1 MEWIKKMSLKKAFLV
16 IIVGCLG
23 LSAVLSGLVYE
34 ICGEVIAS
42 CSVVEDIPELLTD
55 AADHFEYGF
64 VFNSGAASELEA
76 FYVYHI
82 EPWYSIFSFLQYIV
96 PILLVVSSLV
106 LADIIFYRLKLREPI
121 MILRRGAERIREQ
134 DLDFEIKDYSADEMG
149 QLCAAFEL
157 MRRTLLENNRE
168 LWRQA
173 EERKRLNAAFS
184 HDLRNPVTVL
194 KGSVKMA
201 KQCTVRETEKNV
213 QLLDNLDR
221 IETYTDRIERYV
233 ESMGHAGR
241 LEQIQIEKSLT
252 DLQTL
257 SCELEN
263 TIRLMTADTGKQL
276 SFTGTET
283 AVEVHID
290 KDVLFQIAENLVSN
304 AIRYANRK
312 ISVNLTYADSMLAF
326 TVTDDGCGFPAALLK
341 NGIQPFQKGNEDA
354 EHFGMGLYICDLLCR
369 KHGGYMEI
377 ENDEQGASVC
387 AALNSYKI
395 S

>member
-16 IIVGCLG
+16 IIAGCLG
-23 LSAVLSGLVYE
+23 LSVILSSLFYE
-34 ICGEVIAS
+34 ICGEVIAN
-42 CSVVEDIPELLTD
+42 CSFTENIPSSLPD
-55 AADHFEYGF
+55 AANRFEYGM
-64 VFNSGAASELEA
+64 VFANGAASELEA
-76 FYVYHI
+76 YYVYHI

-106 LADIIFYRLKLREPI
+106 FADIMFYRLKLREPI
-121 MILRRGAERIREQ
+121 MILRSSAERIREQ
-134 DLDFEIKDYSADEMG
+134 DLDFEIKDYSADQMG

-157 MRRTLLENNRE
+157 MRQTLLENNKK

-201 KQCTVRETEKNV
+201 KQCAIRGAEKEV
-213 QLLDNLDR
+213 QLLDNLTR
-221 IETYTDRIERYV
+221 IETYTNRLERYV
-233 ESMGHAGR
+233 ETMSNAGR
-241 LEQIQIEKSLT
+241 LEQIQIEKSPAEP
-252 DLQTL
+252 QTL

-263 TIRLMTADTGKQL
+263 TIRLMTAESGKQL
-276 SFTGTET
+276 SFTGTEKIRD
-283 AVEVHID
+283 VRVD
-290 KDVLFQIAENLVSN
+290 KNVLFQVAENLVSN
-304 AIRYANRK
+304 AIRFANRK
-312 ISVNLTYADSMLAF
+312 ISVVLSFTDDMLML
-326 TVTDDGCGFPAALLK
+326 TVTDDGRGFPAALLK
-341 NGIQPFQKGNEDA
+341 NGIQPFQKGNEDV

-377 ENDEQGASVC
+377 KNDEQGASVC
-387 AALNSYKI
+387 TVLKI

>member
-16 IIVGCLG
+16 IIAGCLG
-23 LSAVLSGLVYE
+23 LSVILSSLFYE
-34 ICGEVIAS
+34 ICSVVIANNS
-42 CSVVEDIPELLTD
+42 LTENIPAPLPD
-55 AADHFEYGF
+55 AADHFEYGI
-64 VFNSGAASELEA
+64 VFNSGTSPELEA

-96 PILLVVSSLV
+96 PVLLVVSSLV
-106 LADIIFYRLKLREPI
+106 IADIIFYRLKLRKPI
-121 MILRRGAERIREQ
+121 MILHRSAERIREQ
-134 DLDFEIKDYSADEMG
+134 DLDFEISGYSADEMG

-201 KQCTVRETEKNV
+201 KQCAASETEKDV

-233 ESMGHAGR
+233 EVMSSAAR
-241 LEQIQIEKSLT
+241 LEQIQIEKSLIS
-252 DLQTL
+252 LQAL

-263 TIRLMTADTGKQL
+263 TMRFVMADTGKQF

-290 KDVLFQIAENLVSN
+290 KDVLFQVAENLVSN

-312 ISVNLTYADSMLAF
+312 ISVNLSFTDGMLSL
-326 TVTDDGCGFPAALLK
+326 TVADDGCGFPAAFLK
-341 NGIQPFQKGNEDA
+341 NGIQPFRKGNEDSK
-354 EHFGMGLYICDLLCR
+354 HFGMGLYICDFLCR
-369 KHGGYMEI
+369 KHGGYLEI
-377 ENDEQGASVC
+377 RNHEQGASVC
-387 AALNSYKI
+387 AVLNI
-395 S
+395 L